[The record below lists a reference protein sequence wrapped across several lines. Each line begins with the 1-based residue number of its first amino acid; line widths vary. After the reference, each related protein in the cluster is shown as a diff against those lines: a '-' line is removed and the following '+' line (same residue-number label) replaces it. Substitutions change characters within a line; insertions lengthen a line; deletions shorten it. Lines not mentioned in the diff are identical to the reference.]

1 MVVGSEVA
9 YVVREIRDRVLAWW
23 ADRQEGDGGLEVE
36 KGEVCGAKGEER
48 AFREVLREYFADRGS
63 LVISRRH
70 EPPEWQVF
78 DEQSYQGV
86 AYPTYAFGA
95 DVVEVEV
102 DPDTFEV
109 LPRKV
114 TAVCEVGRVLHETL
128 CVGQVEGGTLQ
139 AIGWGLM
146 EEVKLEQGRYL
157 NDRLATYI
165 IPTIKDGPAM
175 EVHLL
180 ERPWKGGPFGAK
192 GVGELPMDGG
202 APAAVSAVEN
212 ATGIEIDAIP
222 ATPERLLAL
231 SSARRRVRFGPESV
245 AGDEEASK

>member
-1 MVVGSEVA
+1 M
-9 YVVREIRDRVLAWW
+9 RDRVLKWW
-23 ADRQEGDGGLEVE
+23 ADRQEEAGGLEVE
-36 KGEVCGAKGEER
+36 SGVVKGAKGGER
-48 AFREVLREYFADRGS
+48 AFREVSREYFADRGP

-78 DEQSYQGV
+78 DEQTYQGV

-109 LPRKV
+109 LPKRV
-114 TAVCEVGRVLHETL
+114 TAVCEVGRVLHEAL

-139 AIGWGLM
+139 AVGWALM

-165 IPTIKDGPAM
+165 IPTIKDSPAM

-180 ERPWKGGPFGAK
+180 ERPWKGGAFGAK

-202 APAAVSAVEN
+202 APAAISAVEN

-231 SSARRRVRFGPESV
+231 LSARRRVRPVPENV
-245 AGDEEASK
+245 ADDEEAGE